1 LTVADITFPEPILWR
16 LPVKEQFAEDDLKR
30 LPPLFYD
37 EDSDIENLLLIHK
50 FVAVHNPMLEVYI
63 YEHENEIFSAM
74 FVERAVDSFF
84 FSLNLVQLNAV
95 DHENRFE
102 HIRAFKPR
110 TIGELFSE
118 AEADGFT
125 IVAEEFNVMMEFP
138 EGFFPRAE

>member
-1 LTVADITFPEPILWR
+1 LTVADIVFPEPTLWR

-74 FVERAVDSFF
+74 FVERLVDKFF
-84 FSLNLVQLNAV
+84 FSLNLVQLNAA
-95 DHENRFE
+95 DHENRFD

-110 TIGELFSE
+110 TIGELFGE
-118 AEADGFT
+118 AEADGYT
-125 IVAEEFNVMMEFP
+125 IVAQEFSVATEFP
-138 EGFFPRAE
+138 EGFFPRTE